1 MCIKG
6 LVYYLLGHRAE
17 SPKLNLAAL
26 HIKEILE
33 DPSPPWLP
41 LVAPSD
47 GQLKHPAES
56 CCTFFCW
63 ESGTGSQAK
72 PTVLAAI
79 LHSVTMSMVHGHD
92 NTREWQRY
100 NQGRKMS
107 WEPSAGITDGAAHQN
122 INVNWISDI
131 WSSCSIFWWHV
142 IIITSQI
149 WSLSLGA
156 YFDYS
161 NWFQTVGCEEKKGA
175 INTAHI
181 TAVLQLID
189 TLIRENESARPI
201 VQIQVQIFSKRSN
214 RLLHQRGHIKTG
226 LHVMFFLGLHQLCCS
241 LPYSIINLYMW
252 FIIIVYGEATMIN
265 MYVPHTKTCVRKTT
279 SMPECCPEHNFQ
291 HCWHTVHFYHPWQV
305 QLSVVRL
312 YL

>member
-1 MCIKG
+1 MKQLQYILMAC
-6 LVYYLLGHRAE
+6 YYYYQSNMVTFSGGIFWLL
-17 SPKLNLAAL
+17 KL
-26 HIKEILE
+26 
-33 DPSPPWLP
+33 
-41 LVAPSD
+41 
-47 GQLKHPAES
+47 
-56 CCTFFCW
+56 
-63 ESGTGSQAK
+63 
-72 PTVLAAI
+72 
-79 LHSVTMSMVHGHD
+79 
-92 NTREWQRY
+92 
-100 NQGRKMS
+100 
-107 WEPSAGITDGAAHQN
+107 
-122 INVNWISDI
+122 ISDC
-131 WSSCSIFWWHV
+131 WLWR
-142 IIITSQI
+142 
-149 WSLSLGA
+149 
-156 YFDYS
+156 
-161 NWFQTVGCEEKKGA
+161 KKGA

-226 LHVMFFLGLHQLCCS
+226 LHVMVFLGLHQLCCS

-291 HCWHTVHFYHPWQV
+291 HCWHTVHFYHPWRV